1 MMKNSTILRRAGLK
15 KRTVFFRMILSGV
28 LCGGSLFMAGAQ
40 EAVDSDELVKNQAPV
55 VFINYAGPY
64 ARIETREQIRAI
76 GAGLGI
82 NIRNGNSRTGPLNRY
97 FVIHS
102 VSDPDG
108 DRLDADIFG
117 LGVDVGVDHIR
128 NLRTIIQGYLQESYG
143 YSAEDAALLA
153 QYITI
158 YNAVFRGSWDYFD
171 SRYKRPVLG
180 ELTPEKAGLSI
191 RFDEWPGRTL
201 MVIPLGTGRSGS
213 LSAVDTG
220 SIASRDVVEEL
231 RRDDDRGIE
240 QRKDMVNLKEREAE
254 QAAQEA
260 ALQREAIAEEE
271 RRIAEERAAAARE
284 REELARQRQQ
294 NEAEQAQQTQQ
305 ERRQEQERI
314 AAREAEAGKQEA
326 ELDRREQAL
335 DQQRAEAAAA
345 ETRAE
350 QKTAEAQQE
359 REDIAR
365 DQQQIIDQTAAQPQ
379 TAAGILGV
387 RIANADSSLGRI
399 VQVNPGIG
407 SELRSSSLNTVNART
422 VTFMQ
427 GKLLA
432 VAGENRG
439 NGAIR
444 LVEISTQ
451 TLEMLRQGDDDIHPG
466 SLLWVNGGDLY
477 AITVSGGVLNL
488 ARFNADFAIQAKSA
502 IAVHPYASVI
512 FQDSRLLTQ
521 YGDGRAAILDAKT
534 LAEIR

>member
-1 MMKNSTILRRAGLK
+1 ML
-15 KRTVFFRMILSGV
+15 V
-28 LCGGSLFMAGAQ
+28 CGPLFTAGAQ
-40 EAVDSDELVKNQAPV
+40 EAVDSGELERNQAPV
-55 VFINYAGPY
+55 VFINYEGPY

-76 GAGLGI
+76 GTGLGI
-82 NIRNGNSRTGPLNRY
+82 SVRNGNSRTGSLNRY

-158 YNAVFRGSWDYFD
+158 YNAVFRGSWEYFD
-171 SRYKRPVLG
+171 SRYKQPVLR
-180 ELTPEKAGLSI
+180 ELVLEKAGLSI

-201 MVIPLGTGRSGS
+201 MAIPLGTGRGGS
-213 LSAVDTG
+213 LSAVDTS
-220 SIASRDVVEEL
+220 SITSQEVVEEL

-240 QRKDMVNLKEREAE
+240 QRKDMVDLKEREAE

-284 REELARQRQQ
+284 REDIARQRR
-294 NEAEQAQQTQQ
+294 ESEEEQTPQTQDQ
-305 ERRQEQERI
+305 RRQEQEQA
-314 AAREAEAGKQEA
+314 AAREAEAGRQEA

-335 DQQRAEAAAA
+335 DQQRTETAASEALAE
-345 ETRAE
+345 R
-350 QKTAEAQQE
+350 KTAEAQQE

-365 DQQQIIDQTAAQPQ
+365 DQQELIDQTAAPPQ
-379 TAAGILGV
+379 TAAGMLGV

-399 VQVNPGIG
+399 VRVNPSIG

-422 VTFMQ
+422 IIFIQ

-444 LVEISTQ
+444 LVEISAQ
-451 TLEMLRQGDDDIHPG
+451 TLEMLRQGNDDIHPG
-466 SLLWVNGGDLY
+466 SLLWVNGNDLY
-477 AITVSGGVLNL
+477 AITVSAGVLNL
-488 ARFNADFAIQAKSA
+488 ARFNTDFVLEAKSA
-502 IAVHPYASVI
+502 IAVHPHASVI
-512 FQDSRLLTQ
+512 FQESRLLTQ
-521 YGDGRAAILDAKT
+521 YSDGRAAILDAKT
-534 LAEIR
+534 LAEVK